1 MTKRL
6 ELLGCCCV
14 SLVYSGKSICGED
27 TPITTQQD
35 EVAKEYSYA
44 NDTADD
50 RDSCMTTTTTR
61 THEIVDLLV
70 EMHLPLSHTLTD
82 MLNDHYTHQTERR
95 GCGYTQAYR
104 ALADYVNMVRDP
116 IETDDLRVFANPPI
130 KPLRWLMAQSH
141 AHGLLLETWRNLDE
155 NPAVL
160 AYLQTRPVNDFT
172 DVLMEQVEFQRQLR
186 QLHHAVQ
193 LEESKIWLQMLV
205 DVVLPR
211 DASQEGLAVLPT
223 LSEKPKVGS
232 CTMAEKFF
240 LDIAHEV
247 IPRKGRVNIIVDDQ
261 GKPLLLEKLNM
272 GDTHSCISLAPLMM
286 NGVRLPVGSMLSTIA
301 PTDGSESPPSIRPCK
316 RLKGDIIALKDYQGF
331 WFLRLTTI
339 ALSAKSRSRAFT
351 THFTWQAENGLFGH
365 DVTEMSELIQ
375 LAHAQL

>member
-1 MTKRL
+1 
-6 ELLGCCCV
+6 
-14 SLVYSGKSICGED
+14 
-27 TPITTQQD
+27 
-35 EVAKEYSYA
+35 
-44 NDTADD
+44 
-50 RDSCMTTTTTR
+50 MTTTTTR
-61 THEIVDLLV
+61 EHEVVDAFADAH
-70 EMHLPLSHTLTD
+70 MPLTQTLID

-104 ALADYVNMVRDP
+104 ALADYVNIARDP
-116 IETDDLRVFANPPI
+116 LETDDLRVFANPPA
-130 KPLRWLMAQSH
+130 KPLRWLLNQA
-141 AHGLLLETWRNLDE
+141 APHGLTLDTWRNLDE

-160 AYLQTRPVNDFT
+160 AYLQTRPINDFT
-172 DVLMEQVEFQRQLR
+172 DVLMEQVELQRQLR
-186 QLHHAVQ
+186 QLERHTT
-193 LEESKIWLQMLV
+193 LEESKLWVKLLA
-205 DVVLPR
+205 DVILPR